1 MNILQ
6 IYTMR
11 IFLPNVLSYQIPR
24 IQLPDFGNTFLAEF
38 AKNVF
43 GMCLPMDW
51 IMIPLFGKLKK
62 WDLNQFT
69 NSWDKIVNFTKFLV
83 PTYQSLLY
91 DTCNS
96 CVADIFKTNK
106 NLSQE
111 FIFWIKKW
119 QIELFSVHIYLELW
133 RSQWSASTRTW
144 FRGIF
149 HVVNCKKVSWF
160 FNFCHL
166 FQIKSSLFLKTWLW
180 KLCLYLCC
188 TFSKCHRLFSC
199 FGGAWAYFG

>member
-1 MNILQ
+1 
-6 IYTMR
+6 MR
-11 IFLPNVLSYQIPR
+11 IFLPNVLSYQIPC
-24 IQLPDFGNTFLAEF
+24 IQLPEFGSAFLAEF
-38 AKNVF
+38 AQNVF

-51 IMIPLFGKLKK
+51 IMIPLFGKSKK

-111 FIFWIKKW
+111 LFMCSFFGLKSDKLNCFQFIFILSFEEVK
-119 QIELFSVHIYLELW
+119 ELQVQGLDLEEFVPWWTVL
-133 RSQWSASTRTW
+133 
-144 FRGIF
+144 
-149 HVVNCKKVSWF
+149 KKVSWF
-160 FNFCHL
+160 FNFCQHV
-166 FQIKSSLFLKTWLW
+166 FI
-180 KLCLYLCC
+180 
-188 TFSKCHRLFSC
+188 
-199 FGGAWAYFG
+199 

>member
-1 MNILQ
+1 MYESDFTI
-6 IYTMR
+6 TMG
-11 IFLPNVLSYQIPR
+11 IFLPNVLSYQIPC

-38 AKNVF
+38 AQNVF

-62 WDLNQFT
+62 WDLNQYT

-119 QIELFSVHIYLELW
+119 QIELFSVHIFIMSFEEVNELQVQGLDLEEFVIWWTEL
-133 RSQWSASTRTW
+133 
-144 FRGIF
+144 
-149 HVVNCKKVSWF
+149 KKVSWF
-160 FNFCHL
+160 FNFCQHV
-166 FQIKSSLFLKTWLW
+166 FI
-180 KLCLYLCC
+180 
-188 TFSKCHRLFSC
+188 
-199 FGGAWAYFG
+199 